1 MFKSKFLTKNKRY
14 TLIIFVFFTQICLSQ
29 IYEVGIS
36 YGKSN
41 FIGDVGNTSF
51 INPKD
56 DIFGGVLKW
65 NRSPRHAYRISFLR
79 SKLSGFD
86 IHSKDPRRIE
96 RGFSF
101 ETPINEFSIGM
112 EFNFFDYDLHDY
124 NVLFTPYIFSGL
136 MYTKFDE
143 QILQNGNLISTNSS
157 KSTFGIPMI
166 IGLKHRFYDN
176 IILSIEIGARYT
188 FTDKIDGNNLN
199 NENLSYNFGNI
210 NNNDWYMFSNFNI
223 TYTFGKKPCYCNI
236 D

>member
-1 MFKSKFLTKNKRY
+1 M
-14 TLIIFVFFTQICLSQ
+14 
-29 IYEVGIS
+29 
-36 YGKSN
+36 
-41 FIGDVGNTSF
+41 
-51 INPKD
+51 
-56 DIFGGVLKW
+56 
-65 NRSPRHAYRISFLR
+65 R

-86 IHSKDPRRIE
+86 IHSQDPRRIE

-143 QILQNGNLISTNSS
+143 QILQNGNLINTNSS

-176 IILSIEIGARYT
+176 IILSLEIGV
-188 FTDKIDGNNLN
+188 L
-199 NENLSYNFGNI
+199 
-210 NNNDWYMFSNFNI
+210 
-223 TYTFGKKPCYCNI
+223 
-236 D
+236 

>member
-1 MFKSKFLTKNKRY
+1 MFKSKFLTKNKQY
-14 TLIIFVFFTQICLSQ
+14 IVIIFVFFTQISVSQ
-29 IYEVGIS
+29 IYELGIS

-124 NVLFTPYIFSGL
+124 NILFTPYIFSGL

-143 QILQNGNLISTNSS
+143 QILQNGNLTNTNSS
-157 KSTFGIPMI
+157 KATFGIPMI

>member
-14 TLIIFVFFTQICLSQ
+14 TVIIFVLFTQICLSQ

-101 ETPINEFSIGM
+101 ETPINELSIGM

-124 NVLFTPYIFSGL
+124 NILFTPYIFSGL
-136 MYTKFDE
+136 MYTKFNE
-143 QILQNGNLISTNSS
+143 QILQNGNLTNTNSS

-176 IILSIEIGARYT
+176 IILSFEVGARYT

-199 NENLSYNFGNI
+199 NEDLSYNFGNI